1 LVLQELRCTAESKNM
16 VFKSFR
22 LNVIIRVIL
31 LIISVLLLVYLFFN
45 TRYTVSAVIL
55 GLLVFYQ
62 IFTLIMYV
70 EQTNR
75 KLTGFLQSI
84 RHADFSTSF
93 TEQGLGK
100 SFEELNNSFNEVISE
115 FKKYRS
121 EREEHLNYLLT
132 VIQHVSIGMIAYTAD
147 GKVDQYNKAVSDLFK
162 IKHIKNIT
170 DLKKVKDDL
179 PEQLLKMKAGSKML
193 IKVFV
198 DDELLQ
204 LSINATQFKMR
215 GEEFTLISLQN
226 IHNELEEKEI
236 ESWQKLIRVLTHE
249 IMNSITPISSLAGTV
264 RGMLLDETNEDEAKL
279 NDLDEED
286 VESIQSALNT
296 IEKRSQGLLNFVE
309 IYRNLTR
316 IPKPNF
322 RYFKVR
328 QIFENAEQL
337 LMPKIEQLNIDCS
350 YKIMPDE
357 LMITADPDL
366 VDQVIINLMLN
377 AIDAV
382 KDNEKP
388 VIRMVASE
396 VNNKIK
402 IEIRDNGYGIK
413 PDIMDKIFMPFFT
426 SKTHGSGI
434 GLSLSRQ
441 IMHLHKGNISV
452 RSKPEEGTIFTLTF

>member
-1 LVLQELRCTAESKNM
+1 M

-22 LNVIIRVIL
+22 LNIIIRVIM
-31 LIISVLLLVYLFFN
+31 LITSVLLLVYLFFN

-55 GLLVFYQ
+55 GMLLVYQ

-75 KLTGFLQSI
+75 KLSGFLQSI

-93 TEQGLGK
+93 TDQGLGK
-100 SFEELNNSFNEVISE
+100 SFEELNNSFNEIISE

-132 VIQHVSIGMIAYTAD
+132 VIQHVSIGMIAYKAD

-162 IKHIKNIT
+162 IKHIKNIN

-179 PEQLLKMKAGSKML
+179 PEQLLRMKAGSKIL
-193 IKVFV
+193 VKVFI

-204 LSINATQFKMR
+204 LSINATQFRMR

-264 RGMLLDETNEDEAKL
+264 RGMLLNEENEEKVTM
-279 NDLDEED
+279 NELDAED

-337 LMPKIEQLNIDCS
+337 LMPKIEQLKIDCS
-350 YKIMPDE
+350 YKIMPEE

-366 VDQVIINLMLN
+366 VDQVIINLLLN
-377 AIDAV
+377 AVDAV
-382 KDNEKP
+382 KDKEEPIIKM
-388 VIRMVASE
+388 IASE

-452 RSKPEEGTIFTLTF
+452 RSKPDEGTIFTLTF